1 VESLHAGYRPRG
13 LPRWTLWAAI
23 PVVLALGFVA
33 GLAIASYAP
42 GPAAVASP
50 PAAKP
55 NVPPVTVEPTTK
67 SSDDSGW
74 QIVTIGPANG
84 RNASGFAQQ
93 PDNASSDVGTQPA
106 PHFTGK
112 ATNRLEA
119 RLALATDFPIFQA
132 GNISF
137 HAEYQLMRAGDG
149 TSLVGILAADEY
161 PQWERA
167 VREQPD
173 ALKSWL
179 TRAAARVQD
188 ASAHDRFHVAWA
200 VVDVLRER
208 PTGFADAE
216 VTVLE
221 NRTFLVI
228 RPLAATLDHT
238 KSDISLRPLAS
249 LLQSAANQQVVA
261 TEPWAAYGPVI
272 RFDADDLYR
281 PLRTNGQQPI
291 TRPGL

>member
-33 GLAIASYAP
+33 GLAIANYAP
-42 GPAAVASP
+42 SPAAEAAP
-50 PAAKP
+50 PPTKQI
-55 NVPPVTVEPTTK
+55 VPPVTVAPSAK
-67 SSDDSGW
+67 SSDDFGW
-74 QIVTIGPANG
+74 QIVTVGPANS
-84 RNASGFAQQ
+84 RNTPGSTPQ
-93 PDNASSDVGTQPA
+93 DSTASSDVGTQPS

-119 RLALATDFPIFQA
+119 RLALATDFPVFRA

-137 HAEYQLMRAGDG
+137 HVEYQLMRAGAG
-149 TSLVGILAADEY
+149 TSLVGLLADDEY

-179 TRAAARVQD
+179 TAAAGRVQD
-188 ASAHDRFHVAWA
+188 ASARDRFHVAWA

-208 PTGFADAE
+208 PAAYADSE
-216 VTVLE
+216 ITVLE
-221 NRTFLVI
+221 NRTYLVI

-238 KSDISLRPLAS
+238 KSEISLRPLAS
-249 LLQSAANQQVVA
+249 LLQSAANQQV
-261 TEPWAAYGPVI
+261 TSSDPWAAYGPVI

-291 TRPGL
+291 ARPGE